1 MFPPW
6 TSPEAA
12 AEILQ
17 RGGIVAIPTETVYGL
32 AGNAYD
38 PTALAKIFEAK
49 KRPHFDPL
57 IVHIAAMDEL
67 KNVAAEVPEV
77 ARKLAE
83 AYWPG
88 PMTLVLPK
96 TERIP
101 DLATSGL
108 STVAVRFPNHPIA
121 QKIIRLAG
129 IPLAAPSAN
138 LFQHVS
144 PTTAQHVAEQL
155 GNIIDG
161 IVDGGN
167 CGVGVESTIIAFP
180 DGKPTIL
187 RPGGITPEMV
197 KAIAGSVEIH
207 ESKSNPKGPML
218 APGMID
224 RHYRPQ
230 VPLFYGPVPENAKL
244 PAGTVRI
251 ALGNTASA
259 IPATLNLS
267 PSGNLQE
274 ATANLYAFMRQLDK
288 PENQLILVDPIPNEG
303 LGIACNDRLRRAAIR
318 QLPESF

>member
-12 AEILQ
+12 AQILKD
-17 RGGIVAIPTETVYGL
+17 GGIVAIPTETVYGL
-32 AGNAYD
+32 AGNAFD
-38 PTALAKIFEAK
+38 PKALAKIFEAK

-57 IVHIAAMDEL
+57 IVHISAFEEL
-67 KNVAAEVPEV
+67 RDVAAEIPEK
-77 ARKLAE
+77 AQALAK

-108 STVAVRFPNHPIA
+108 PTVAVRFPNHPVA
-121 QKIIRLAG
+121 QEIIRLSG
-129 IPLAAPSAN
+129 VPLAAPSAN

-144 PTTAQHVAEQL
+144 PTTASHVAEQL
-155 GNIIDG
+155 GNVIDG
-161 IVDGGN
+161 IVDGGS
-167 CGVGVESTIIAFP
+167 CEVGVESTIIAFP
-180 DGKPTIL
+180 NGEPVIL

-197 KAIAGSVEIH
+197 KEIAGSVTIH
-207 ESKSNPKGPML
+207 ASKSNPKGPMP

-230 VPLFYGPVPENAKL
+230 VPLFYGEVPPGAKI
-244 PAGTVRI
+244 PRETVRI
-251 ALGNTASA
+251 AFGDQESV
-259 IPATLNLS
+259 IPPTVNLS
-267 PSGNLQE
+267 KSGDLQE
-274 ATANLYAFMRQLDK
+274 ATANLYAMMRQMDNPK
-288 PENQLILVDPIPNEG
+288 NKLILVDPIPNVG
-303 LGIACNDRLRRAAIR
+303 LGVACNDRLKRAGVR

>member
-108 STVAVRFPNHPIA
+108 STVACAFR
-121 QKIIRLAG
+121 IIR
-129 IPLAAPSAN
+129 
-138 LFQHVS
+138 
-144 PTTAQHVAEQL
+144 
-155 GNIIDG
+155 
-161 IVDGGN
+161 
-167 CGVGVESTIIAFP
+167 
-180 DGKPTIL
+180 
-187 RPGGITPEMV
+187 
-197 KAIAGSVEIH
+197 
-207 ESKSNPKGPML
+207 
-218 APGMID
+218 
-224 RHYRPQ
+224 
-230 VPLFYGPVPENAKL
+230 
-244 PAGTVRI
+244 
-251 ALGNTASA
+251 
-259 IPATLNLS
+259 
-267 PSGNLQE
+267 
-274 ATANLYAFMRQLDK
+274 
-288 PENQLILVDPIPNEG
+288 
-303 LGIACNDRLRRAAIR
+303 
-318 QLPESF
+318 

>member
-12 AEILQ
+12 AEILKN
-17 RGGIVAIPTETVYGL
+17 GGIVAIPTETVYGL

-38 PTALAKIFEAK
+38 PKALAKIFEAK

-57 IVHIAAMDEL
+57 IVHISAFEEL
-67 KNVAAEVPEV
+67 RDVAAEIPEK
-77 ARKLAE
+77 AQSLAK

-108 STVAVRFPNHPIA
+108 PTVAVRFPNHPVA
-121 QKIIRLAG
+121 QKIIRLSG
-129 IPLAAPSAN
+129 VPLAAPSAN

-144 PTTAQHVAEQL
+144 PTTAAHVAEQL
-155 GNIIDG
+155 GNVIDG
-161 IVDGGN
+161 IVDGGS
-167 CGVGVESTIIAFP
+167 CEVGVESTIIAFP
-180 DGKPTIL
+180 NGEPVIL

-197 KAIAGSVEIH
+197 KEIAGNVTIH
-207 ESKSNPKGPML
+207 ASKSNPKGPMP

-230 VPLFYGPVPENAKL
+230 VPLFYGEVPPGANIPKE
-244 PAGTVRI
+244 TVRI
-251 ALGNTASA
+251 AFGDQESV
-259 IPATLNLS
+259 IPPTVNLS
-267 PSGNLQE
+267 KSGDLQE
-274 ATANLYAFMRQLDK
+274 ATANLYAMMRQMDNPQNK
-288 PENQLILVDPIPNEG
+288 LILVDPIPNVG
-303 LGIACNDRLRRAAIR
+303 LGVACNDRLKRAGVR
-318 QLPESF
+318 QLPEFF